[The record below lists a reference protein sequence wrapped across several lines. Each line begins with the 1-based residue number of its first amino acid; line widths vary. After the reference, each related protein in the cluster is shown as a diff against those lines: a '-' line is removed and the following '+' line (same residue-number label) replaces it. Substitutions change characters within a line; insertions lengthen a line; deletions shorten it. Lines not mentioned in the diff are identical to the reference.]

1 MASVQK
7 ILTCI
12 FLLIMTITISVAHAK
27 QGNWGNYAPPTVI
40 IPDTLRW
47 GTFDAFPPGAEAAI
61 LSGDPREPGPFMLRI
76 KIPAHYKVPPSWQTV
91 KIYVTVLSG
100 SYSIGVGNKFNPKN
114 GKTLPSTGSVV
125 IPANTPLYF
134 WSNRGTVLEVH
145 GIGPWDIHYVH
156 PADDPRNSN

>member
-1 MASVQK
+1 MASIHK

-12 FLLIMTITISVAHAK
+12 SLLIMTIAISVAHADQDD
-27 QGNWGNYAPPTVI
+27 QGKPIPPTVI
-40 IPDTLRW
+40 TPDTLIW

-61 LSGDPREPGPFMLRI
+61 LSGDPRESGPFILRV
-76 KIPAHYKVPPSWQTV
+76 KIPAHYKVPPNRQTV

-134 WSNRGTVLEVH
+134 WSKSGAVLEVH
-145 GIGPWDIHYVH
+145 GIGPWDIHYVNS
-156 PADDPRNSN
+156 ADDPRNH